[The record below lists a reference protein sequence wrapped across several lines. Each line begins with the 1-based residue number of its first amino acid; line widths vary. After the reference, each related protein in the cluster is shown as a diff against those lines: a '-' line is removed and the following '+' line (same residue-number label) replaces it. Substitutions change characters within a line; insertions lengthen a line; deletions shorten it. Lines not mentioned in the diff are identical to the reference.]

1 MLNSSTT
8 VYNQANRD
16 RVPKSLYYILLTF
29 ITTPAGGDWG
39 GGGRGHS
46 REIQVELCR
55 RVFQNPDPV

>member
-39 GGGRGHS
+39 GGGGGT
-46 REIQVELCR
+46 QGK
-55 RVFQNPDPV
+55 FK